1 MKKIILL
8 MLMLSPF
15 ANADMDSV
23 CNIPLRSYDPL
34 QKIDVEYIEK
44 QIQELKCE
52 RNNILEFDVDE
63 LSNSDPIV
71 LRNMKKLSNLFCRFD
86 RNRLITKQGLSCVL
100 YDEEARRYKDDYA
113 GLPNTRKRSS
123 SDYSPDNPILD

>member
-34 QKIDVEYIEK
+34 QKVDVQYIEK

-63 LSNSDPIV
+63 PYKNDPIV

-100 YDEEARRYKDDYA
+100 YQEEARRYKDDYA
-113 GLPNTRKRSS
+113 GLLNTRKRSS
-123 SDYSPDNPILD
+123 SDYSPDNPIID